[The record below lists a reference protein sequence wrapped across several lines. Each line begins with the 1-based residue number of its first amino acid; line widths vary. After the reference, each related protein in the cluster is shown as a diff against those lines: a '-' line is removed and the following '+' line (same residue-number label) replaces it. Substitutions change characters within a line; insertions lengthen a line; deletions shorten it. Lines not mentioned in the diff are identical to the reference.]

1 MELHYSPGTISIAVA
16 IALEEVGVK
25 YEAVQVDFANA
36 AQTKPAYL
44 AINPK
49 GRVPALVTEG
59 TVLTETG
66 AILEYVAPSLIPS
79 STLQAAKMR
88 EAMYYLASTM
98 HINHAHS
105 LRGARWANNESS
117 FDDMKSKVPETMAAS
132 CAYLEETY
140 TFSPFVLGKDLTLAD
155 LYLYVVTTWLPGDSV
170 DIANYPKLAAFQTMM
185 RKRAS
190 VEAVIAKGMLSGD

>member
-1 MELHYSPGTISIAVA
+1 
-16 IALEEVGVK
+16 
-25 YEAVQVDFANA
+25 
-36 AQTKPAYL
+36 
-44 AINPK
+44 
-49 GRVPALVTEG
+49 
-59 TVLTETG
+59 
-66 AILEYVAPSLIPS
+66 
-79 STLQAAKMR
+79 MR

-98 HINHAHS
+98 HINHAHR

-170 DIANYPKLAAFQTMM
+170 DIANYPTLAAFQTMM